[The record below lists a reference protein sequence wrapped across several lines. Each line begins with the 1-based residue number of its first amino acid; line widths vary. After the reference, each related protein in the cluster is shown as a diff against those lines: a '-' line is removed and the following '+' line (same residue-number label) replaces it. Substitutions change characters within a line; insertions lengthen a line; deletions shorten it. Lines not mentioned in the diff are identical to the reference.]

1 MKVLTGLSSE
11 GTKSLDV
18 YDIVLV
24 GILSATLTAGKMAL
38 AFVPNVEIVTL
49 LLILYTVTVGL
60 KKALLTAVIFSTI
73 EIFIYG
79 FNTWILG
86 YYFIWPTLILITW
99 VLRRTINA
107 EYGYAIVG
115 GLFGLFFGMFF
126 AVFESIFYGWA
137 YGFGYW
143 VRGIPM
149 DILHGVSNFIII
161 LLLFKPLSRILKKCK
176 RGNFRHKR

>member
-1 MKVLTGLSSE
+1 MRVFTGSSSE
-11 GTKSLDV
+11 STNSLDV

-49 LLILYTVTVGL
+49 LFILYTVTLGL
-60 KKALLTAVIFSTI
+60 KKALLTAIIFSTI

-79 FNTWILG
+79 FSTWILG
-86 YYFIWPTLILITW
+86 YYFVWPALILITW
-99 VLRRTINA
+99 VLRKTVNS
-107 EYGYAIVG
+107 EYGYAIIG
-115 GLFGLFFGMFF
+115 GLFGLCFGMFF

-137 YGFGYW
+137 YGFSYW

-161 LLLFKPLSRILKKCK
+161 LLLYKPLSKILKKCK
-176 RGNFRHKR
+176 AGKF

>member
-1 MKVLTGLSSE
+1 MRVFTGSSSE
-11 GTKSLDV
+11 STNSLDV

-49 LLILYTVTVGL
+49 LFILYTVTLGL
-60 KKALLTAVIFSTI
+60 KKALLTAIIFSTI

-79 FNTWILG
+79 FSTWILG
-86 YYFIWPTLILITW
+86 YYFIWPALILITW
-99 VLRRTINA
+99 VLRKTVNS
-107 EYGYAIVG
+107 EYGYAIIG
-115 GLFGLFFGMFF
+115 GLFGLCFGMFF

-137 YGFGYW
+137 YGFSYW

-149 DILHGVSNFIII
+149 DILHGVSNFIVI
-161 LLLFKPLSRILKKCK
+161 LLLYKPLSKILKKCK
-176 RGNFRHKR
+176 AGKF

>member
-1 MKVLTGLSSE
+1 MKPIIDSNSDHTNNLGI
-11 GTKSLDV
+11 

-24 GILSATLTAGKMAL
+24 GILSATLTAGKLVL

-49 LLILYTVTVGL
+49 LFILYTVTIGP
-60 KKALLTAVIFSTI
+60 KKALLTAGVFSTI

-86 YYFIWPTLILITW
+86 YYIIWPVLILISW
-99 VLRRTINA
+99 LLRKTVDS

-126 AVFESIFYGWA
+126 AVFEAIFYGWA
-137 YGFGYW
+137 YGLSYW
-143 VRGIPM
+143 IRGIPM

-161 LLLFKPLSRILKKCK
+161 LLLFKPLSRVLEKAKT
-176 RGNFRHKR
+176 GNFS

>member
-1 MKVLTGLSSE
+1 MKVFTGSSSE
-11 GTKSLDV
+11 STNSLDV

-49 LLILYTVTVGL
+49 LFILYTVTLGL
-60 KKALLTAVIFSTI
+60 KKALLTAIIFSTI

-79 FNTWILG
+79 FSTWVLG
-86 YYFIWPTLILITW
+86 YYFIWPALILITW
-99 VLRRTINA
+99 VLRKTVNS
-107 EYGYAIVG
+107 EYGYAIIG
-115 GLFGLFFGMFF
+115 GLFGLCFGMFF

-137 YGFGYW
+137 YGFSYW

-161 LLLFKPLSRILKKCK
+161 LLLYKPLSKILKKCK
-176 RGNFRHKR
+176 SGKF

>member
-1 MKVLTGLSSE
+1 MRVFTGSSSE
-11 GTKSLDV
+11 STNSLDV

-49 LLILYTVTVGL
+49 LFILYTVTLGL
-60 KKALLTAVIFSTI
+60 KKALLTAIIFSTI

-79 FNTWILG
+79 FSTWVLG
-86 YYFIWPTLILITW
+86 YYFIWPALILITW
-99 VLRRTINA
+99 VLRKTVNS
-107 EYGYAIVG
+107 EYGYAIIG
-115 GLFGLFFGMFF
+115 GLFGLCFGMFF

-137 YGFGYW
+137 YGFSYW

-161 LLLFKPLSRILKKCK
+161 LLLYKPLSKILKKCK
-176 RGNFRHKR
+176 AGKF